1 MVFAF
6 SKMKLFCP
14 TIYSVAYVCEYAIKR
29 MKTIPTISIAL
40 FLNTIALLYY

>member
-6 SKMKLFCP
+6 LKMKFFCP
-14 TIYSVAYVCEYAIKR
+14 TIYNVAYIYEYAIER
-29 MKTIPTISIAL
+29 MKTIPTIAIAL

>member
-6 SKMKLFCP
+6 LKIKLFCP
-14 TIYSVAYVCEYAIKR
+14 TIYSVAYICEYAIER
-29 MKTIPTISIAL
+29 MKTITTISIAL